1 MSELHFYADVE
12 SIDAL
17 AAGTSKALLVGG
29 DFGYGNFGD
38 VLQHSGSV
46 ARFHRCSELAV
57 VSVLSLDAISRHV
70 SIAAL
75 RGSYGSAAL
84 IFVSAAPIN
93 VELQRQLG
101 LKKVESIR
109 NVACIQLYG
118 GGFLND
124 SWGGF
129 ILEVTEFLL
138 RRVPTA
144 GYFISGQQVSRSYAG
159 RVAQHVREFK
169 PLLIGVRDHDSLS
182 YLREQGIDAKFS
194 FDDAVEPL
202 LALSRKVGI
211 RKGSGLFIH
220 LNSSGYTGNDAA
232 LSEVLAHMRILA
244 KRKGADRAVLLQAFQ
259 DAREEVV
266 DSLETVKRLEGAF
279 PFAGLD
285 AVMLVSII
293 TGAAVAEV
301 PSDGLMGDFGYACS
315 YHVTLWLQ
323 LNGIPC
329 WLRGGNSYYDQ
340 KRRSLGMDRGFEQ
353 FLADMPLVDHGE
365 NLAARSSW
373 TERLETMIS
382 EVTTAPNSMTLPA
395 DSVGAQFRSLNYK
408 GEPRLS
414 VRLDQSW
421 AAVRGLQQEKAELA
435 QALENAQAEAA
446 AEAVRHGEDISELRR
461 MSVEEV
467 EDLRRVVAELK
478 SAVRSGEV
486 EAARHH
492 QSMMDALAVATQNE
506 RLLEAARKNER
517 QLSGRVEALGEQV
530 TYLGAECRLLE
541 QKLREAERGWYE
553 ACRGNEQLVAVV
565 SALEAE
571 KRDLQDCIERFNG
584 EVSGNAQ
591 RLLAFT
597 EQLTLVG
604 SEAREQRQQ
613 AESNWRLLQE
623 VSERERSSA
632 DKLQQIYSS
641 RSWRFT
647 RPIRVLNRF
656 LQTGRFDP
664 AGQVGMFEAARIIGG
679 RLPLPRSW
687 ISSVGKFLRR
697 LRRT

>member
-1 MSELHFYADVE
+1 
-12 SIDAL
+12 
-17 AAGTSKALLVGG
+17 
-29 DFGYGNFGD
+29 
-38 VLQHSGSV
+38 
-46 ARFHRCSELAV
+46 
-57 VSVLSLDAISRHV
+57 
-70 SIAAL
+70 
-75 RGSYGSAAL
+75 
-84 IFVSAAPIN
+84 
-93 VELQRQLG
+93 
-101 LKKVESIR
+101 
-109 NVACIQLYG
+109 
-118 GGFLND
+118 
-124 SWGGF
+124 
-129 ILEVTEFLL
+129 
-138 RRVPTA
+138 
-144 GYFISGQQVSRSYAG
+144 
-159 RVAQHVREFK
+159 
-169 PLLIGVRDHDSLS
+169 
-182 YLREQGIDAKFS
+182 
-194 FDDAVEPL
+194 
-202 LALSRKVGI
+202 
-211 RKGSGLFIH
+211 
-220 LNSSGYTGNDAA
+220 
-232 LSEVLAHMRILA
+232 
-244 KRKGADRAVLLQAFQ
+244 
-259 DAREEVV
+259 
-266 DSLETVKRLEGAF
+266 
-279 PFAGLD
+279 
-285 AVMLVSII
+285 
-293 TGAAVAEV
+293 
-301 PSDGLMGDFGYACS
+301 
-315 YHVTLWLQ
+315 
-323 LNGIPC
+323 
-329 WLRGGNSYYDQ
+329 
-340 KRRSLGMDRGFEQ
+340 
-353 FLADMPLVDHGE
+353 
-365 NLAARSSW
+365 
-373 TERLETMIS
+373 
-382 EVTTAPNSMTLPA
+382 
-395 DSVGAQFRSLNYK
+395 
-408 GEPRLS
+408 
-414 VRLDQSW
+414 
-421 AAVRGLQQEKAELA
+421 
-435 QALENAQAEAA
+435 
-446 AEAVRHGEDISELRR
+446 

-664 AGQVGMFEAARIIGG
+664 TGQVGMFEAARIIGG